1 MFHRWINE
9 LSPFHIANCLK
20 KRVISQ
26 SHPTLSEEPWFS
38 SGTPELLIPCDSVL
52 GTQKLVKFKTQEIF
66 PIPKHARLPHFYH
79 PFIDGIFRIF
89 HEINHLAIG
98 MFVSDF
104 PMEKKKHPA
113 SQPQSV
119 HHRPPAGARSGS
131 RWRENCTPPKGI
143 IGMAFQGNPIAFRHL
158 LLEFRN

>member
-1 MFHRWINE
+1 M
-9 LSPFHIANCLK
+9 
-20 KRVISQ
+20 SQ
-26 SHPTLSEEPWFS
+26 SHPFPFRGAMILFWNSLNCLYLAIRSWEHKNWS
-38 SGTPELLIPCDSVL
+38 SL
-52 GTQKLVKFKTQEIF
+52 
-66 PIPKHARLPHFYH
+66 RLKRSFQFLNMQGCPHFYH